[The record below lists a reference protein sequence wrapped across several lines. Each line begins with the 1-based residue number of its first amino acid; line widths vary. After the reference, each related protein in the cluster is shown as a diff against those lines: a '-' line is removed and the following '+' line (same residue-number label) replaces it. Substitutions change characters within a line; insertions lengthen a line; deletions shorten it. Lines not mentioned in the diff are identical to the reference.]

1 MTTFTYILGL
11 VFGAL
16 LTSTVF
22 YILKLRKE
30 VNAQERLLKEQHK
43 LIEILTI
50 KAFGDEIK
58 EHLGKGDC
66 CGKESVEPQ
75 PETETD
81 DSAHTTN
88 AESK

>member
-1 MTTFTYILGL
+1 MATLTNIIGL
-11 VFGAL
+11 LLGAL
-16 LTSTVF
+16 VTSTVL

-30 VNAQERLLKEQHK
+30 VNAQERLIEEQHV
-43 LIEILTI
+43 LIKVLTV

-58 EHLGKGDC
+58 EHLKKDC
-66 CGKESVEPQ
+66 CDKESAEPQ

>member
-11 VFGAL
+11 LLGAL
-16 LTSTVF
+16 VTSTVF

-30 VNAQERLLKEQHK
+30 VNAQEKLLKEQHK
-43 LIEILTI
+43 LIEILAI

-58 EHLGKGDC
+58 EHLKKDC
-66 CGKESVEPQ
+66 CGKESAEPQ
-75 PETETD
+75 PETEAD

>member
-1 MTTFTYILGL
+1 MSTLTYILGL
-11 VFGAL
+11 LLGAL
-16 LTSTVF
+16 VTSTVF

-58 EHLGKGDC
+58 EHLEKKDC
-66 CGKESVEPQ
+66 CDKESAEPQ
-75 PETETD
+75 PKTEAD
-81 DSAHTTN
+81 DSAHITN

>member
-1 MTTFTYILGL
+1 MTTFTYIFGL
-11 VFGAL
+11 LLGAL
-16 LTSTVF
+16 VTSIVF

-58 EHLGKGDC
+58 EHLKKKDC
-66 CGKESVEPQ
+66 CDKESAEPQ
-75 PETETD
+75 PETETE
-81 DSAHTTN
+81 DSAHTTAAS
-88 AESK
+88 AE

>member
-1 MTTFTYILGL
+1 MVTLTYILGIL
-11 VFGAL
+11 LGAL
-16 LTSTVF
+16 VTSTVF

-30 VNAQERLLKEQHK
+30 VNAQKRVLKEQHK

-58 EHLGKGDC
+58 EHLKKDC
-66 CGKESVEPQ
+66 CDKEPAEPQ

-81 DSAHTTN
+81 DSAHTTAAS
-88 AESK
+88 AE